1 MLPVL
6 LGLGGVFVALLLL
19 RLGGSERRLL
29 MSRWPTLLFAGAALL
44 AVWRGAWW
52 LGLGLFAVAA
62 ISWVAA
68 PFFAVKSRP
77 AAQPADPRERESLA
91 ILGLSASATS
101 DDVRRAYRQKM
112 AQAHP
117 DRGGSHDQ
125 AAKLTA
131 ARDYLLKQ
139 KRR

>member
-1 MLPVL
+1 MLL
-6 LGLGGVFVALLLL
+6 LFLLLESPTLTYLGILGGMLVGV
-19 RLGGSERRLL
+19 
-29 MSRWPTLLFAGAALL
+29 
-44 AVWRGAWW
+44 WW

-117 DRGGSHDQ
+117 DRGGSHDH